1 MTPLRLT
8 AAASAADPR
17 IDKKTLG
24 SGTKTI
30 IISDKEMEGI
40 MKTVKSLEESGLL
53 VKGISETIE
62 KEGKVQKD
70 GFLSVLIGTLSA
82 ISLASLLLGKGMIR
96 AGDRVIRA
104 RQYF

>member
-17 IDKKTLG
+17 IDKKSLG

-30 IISDKEMEGI
+30 IISDKEM
-40 MKTVKSLEESGLL
+40 KVSVKQL
-53 VKGISETIE
+53 KH
-62 KEGKVQKD
+62 

-82 ISLASLLLGKGMIR
+82 ISLPNLLPGKGMIR
-96 AGDRVIRA
+96 AGDRMIRA